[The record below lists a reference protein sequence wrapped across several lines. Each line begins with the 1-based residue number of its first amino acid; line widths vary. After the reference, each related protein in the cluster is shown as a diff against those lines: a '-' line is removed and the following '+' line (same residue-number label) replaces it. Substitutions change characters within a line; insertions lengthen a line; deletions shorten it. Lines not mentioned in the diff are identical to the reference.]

1 MRLDSIW
8 VFYQQWFVDNLRSC
22 FPALHILPRLR
33 PENPTR
39 SNLKPNPQKSSI
51 LIPQSTSRPV
61 RPHPN
66 THKRPKPNPTLQ
78 IPTSD
83 AFFYF
88 RPKNSQISHHKPI
101 PSSSKNL
108 PSPNRFTSQSFPR
121 QLPHSRESRNL
132 VHEHH
137 IQIVA
142 PTILFFN
149 FFSIVCISIETQNK
163 KYVDH
168 SQFFFYFVPQ
178 QSRRQAGPTMP
189 VSSFLTSN
197 IEATAWKNIRA
208 RIAQLMTLMFVI
220 LSKDDLS
227 SHIRVTKL
235 WLIGELT
242 FDSSPSS
249 EIRQI

>member
-1 MRLDSIW
+1 MESTVGKGEYKRLSLHQLKLKWIEIDPLCRFIFSAPLLR
-8 VFYQQWFVDNLRSC
+8 QRNLSHPLTLKA
-22 FPALHILPRLR
+22 PARKSHKIQSQAK
-33 PENPTR
+33 PTKVL
-39 SNLKPNPQKSSI
+39 N
-51 LIPQSTSRPV
+51 PQSTSRPD

-163 KYVDH
+163 KYVDR
-168 SQFFFYFVPQ
+168 SQSFFYFVPQ
-178 QSRRQAGPTMP
+178 QSRRQAGLTMP

-197 IEATAWKNIRA
+197 IEATAQNSSANDLNVCDVKQRRSIFK
-208 RIAQLMTLMFVI
+208 TLVYWWA
-220 LSKDDLS
+220 
-227 SHIRVTKL
+227 HV
-235 WLIGELT
+235 
-242 FDSSPSS
+242 
-249 EIRQI
+249 